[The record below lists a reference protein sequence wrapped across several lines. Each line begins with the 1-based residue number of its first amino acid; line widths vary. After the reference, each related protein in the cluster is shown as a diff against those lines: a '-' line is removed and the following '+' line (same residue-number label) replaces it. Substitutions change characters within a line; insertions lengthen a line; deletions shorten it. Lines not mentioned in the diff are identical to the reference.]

1 MTETAHQTVGIIR
14 PEAVADKLAA
24 IRNHE
29 YPELLAQITAR
40 PRLAEMMWFLQHT
53 SMQPGGLV
61 KFCADMLEQ
70 MPARFGTPTM
80 RAAKRPEYT
89 LQEKRAILGELSSED
104 CPVFIR
110 HPEREEEQ
118 SWREILNRE
127 QVSEEALAD
136 ERRELEQFLKSWTAQ
151 EVRGICQKA
160 AAKILPRYLEDLCT
174 QCDRG
179 FILPSDRSRAY
190 WGSPYWLMDDPIAA
204 VLEMMDRR
212 AKEVSK
218 RLAMTEVSKKV
229 FDALDY
235 ALQERAMVR
244 IEGDSRFG
252 KTESVRA
259 WADMRPGLA
268 RVVNVPCSNSVAD
281 LLRNVAQ
288 ALGIAAR
295 YGTRAQVMRERVE
308 YILQQSR
315 MFLIL
320 DESAFLVP
328 QNYTA
333 ETAPARLNWVRT
345 EVVDRGLP
353 LALVVT
359 PQTFLPAVD
368 RFVRKTGFAMQQ
380 FFGRNHRVVQ
390 LPGELEE
397 ADMIAVAQIHFP
409 EMGDDYL
416 ALIADLAGLSE
427 NYLQTVEAVAKLAR
441 YIARREGHRRI
452 TVSDIETAASEVIP
466 RRAVPA
472 RDSAL
477 GTAQQSGAKRTLT
490 RVTKRALKTPLKAL
504 AGAMQPDRMQ
514 PVRTGSLEAFPLRGS
529 GRVTGGT
536 FENGSLR
543 GAGPERV
550 AAEPMLAEA

>member
-1 MTETAHQTVGIIR
+1 MTETPHQTVGIIR

-29 YPELLAQITAR
+29 YPELLAQITAQ
-40 PRLAEMMWFLQHT
+40 PRLAEMMWFLQYT

-70 MPARFGTPTM
+70 MPGRFGTETM
-80 RAAKRPEYT
+80 RAAKRAEYA
-89 LQEKRAILGELSSED
+89 LEEKRRIVGEVSSEYR
-104 CPVFIR
+104 PVFIQKT
-110 HPEREEEQ
+110 EQ
-118 SWREILNRE
+118 ECSWREILDRE
-127 QVSEEALAD
+127 PVSEEVLAN
-136 ERRELEQFLKSWTAQ
+136 ERWEFEQFIKSWTAQ
-151 EVRGICQKA
+151 EVREVCHKA
-160 AAKILPRYLEDLCT
+160 AAEILPRYLEDLCI
-174 QCDRG
+174 QPDKG
-179 FILPSDRSRAY
+179 FIRPSAQLLNY
-190 WGSPYWLMDDPIAA
+190 WKSPYWFMDDPVAA
-204 VLEMMDRR
+204 VFEMMDRR
-212 AKEVSK
+212 AKEVAK
-218 RLAMTEVSKKV
+218 RLAMTAVSKKV

-235 ALQERAMVR
+235 ALQEKAMVR

-288 ALGIAAR
+288 ALGIATR
-295 YGTRAQVMRERVE
+295 YGTRAQVLRERVE
-308 YILQQSR
+308 YILQQGR

-320 DESAFLVP
+320 DESAFLIP

-409 EMGDDYL
+409 EMGDEYL

-472 RDSAL
+472 LDSTPL
-477 GTAQQSGAKRTLT
+477 TAQQHGT
-490 RVTKRALKTPLKAL
+490 RRAPGRAVTRSLQAALKAPARAVQPSRMPSEGAARL
-504 AGAMQPDRMQ
+504 APFSVRSARSESVETA
-514 PVRTGSLEAFPLRGS
+514 PVEA
-529 GRVTGGT
+529 
-536 FENGSLR
+536 
-543 GAGPERV
+543 
-550 AAEPMLAEA
+550 